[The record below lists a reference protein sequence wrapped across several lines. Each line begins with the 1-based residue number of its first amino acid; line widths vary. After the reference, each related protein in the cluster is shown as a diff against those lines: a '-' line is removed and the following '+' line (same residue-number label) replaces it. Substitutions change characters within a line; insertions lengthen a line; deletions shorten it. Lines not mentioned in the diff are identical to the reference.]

1 MSSEPYTT
9 MAEQIQ
15 DLTPRVQRLEIIAGE
30 TSEALG
36 TSVEEEVV
44 GSSWITVSSSGSY
57 IILNDI

>member
-1 MSSEPYTT
+1 